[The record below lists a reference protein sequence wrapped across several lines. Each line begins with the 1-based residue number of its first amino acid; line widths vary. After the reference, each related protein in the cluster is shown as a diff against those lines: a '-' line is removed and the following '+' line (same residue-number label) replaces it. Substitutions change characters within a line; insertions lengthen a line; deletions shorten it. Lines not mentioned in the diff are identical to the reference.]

1 MNNEKE
7 LNYLF
12 VLKALKEI
20 PFSVGRKLLIDF
32 LQGKEGNETISRNSL
47 QGLENFGS
55 LVQGKNELN
64 AMIDNLVLNG
74 MIQLV
79 PFPGNEFVK
88 MLELSERGRKEIK
101 NPELYKRRLSFSS
114 DSVETLITEEDRKL
128 FSAFGDFLSGF
139 NDEQKKSIISP
150 SENMLC
156 IAGAG
161 SGKTTVLT
169 KRIEFLV
176 KYRSVEPKRIL
187 AITFTRKA
195 RQEMIVRLS
204 KVAQT
209 DGVVIETFNSFCE
222 KILKKYN
229 DVVYDSP
236 VKVISFGDKIRIING
251 AMDKLNVGFREA
263 MDVYF
268 GSQKRGKTDEQLFHI
283 FLNDCFFIRDYL
295 KFKNKFSR
303 ESFFEVVNRKHM
315 KSAEMVF
322 GICNYIEEY
331 MKRHGLRDF
340 ADQLIDSIDLFE
352 KHKELIPEFDHVLV
366 DEYQD
371 INSTQI
377 KLIDILKPG
386 NLFCV
391 GDPRQSIYGWR
402 GSDIKYILN
411 FRKKYPGCEVTT
423 LTRNYRSTKRIVEL
437 INNSIKNMGLA
448 DLKAE
453 IEGGGDINLLSFGSE
468 DAEFEFVMQGILS
481 SELPRSEI
489 FVLARTNGQLNDLSD
504 RMKLRKI
511 RHVVRSDE
519 VKKSVFAERDDVT
532 LATIHAIKG
541 LEAEMVFVIG
551 CSGNNF
557 PCKGSE
563 HPVVEMVRMDEYD
576 REEEELRLLYVAMS
590 RARKSLYLIYSSK
603 KPTYFITDEMQRIIG
618 GTSVFGKL
626 GVKGSDGLGKPRAKI
641 SSGSREIFGLKLGGE
656 EASAV
661 LSGGAE
667 VNVDVLSKLKE
678 WRTVLSREQSLP
690 AYCIFNNSVLIELAR
705 RMPKTLVEL
714 EGIKGI
720 GPAKVEKYGEVV
732 LKIVGEV

>member
-1 MNNEKE
+1 MENNPKE

-12 VLKALKEI
+12 VLKALDEI
-20 PFSVGRKLLIDF
+20 PFSVGRKLLVDF
-32 LQGKEGNETISRNSL
+32 LQGKGNNESIHRNNL
-47 QGLENFGS
+47 QDLKGFGS
-55 LVQGKNELN
+55 LVQSKSELN
-64 AMIDNLVLNG
+64 VIVDNLILNG
-74 MIQLV
+74 TIQLV

-114 DSVETLITEEDRKL
+114 NSVETLITAEDRKL
-128 FSAFGDFLSGF
+128 FSEFGDFLSRF

-150 SENMLC
+150 SGHMLC

-176 KYRSVEPKRIL
+176 RYRSVEPKKIL

-195 RQEMIVRLS
+195 RQEMVARLS
-204 KVAQT
+204 RIAQT
-209 DGVVIETFNSFCE
+209 EGVVIETFNSFCE
-222 KILKKYN
+222 KILKKHN
-229 DVVYDSP
+229 DVVYDRP
-236 VKVISFGDKIRIING
+236 VKVIDYGDKIRIVNG
-251 AMDKLNVGFREA
+251 AMEKLNVGFHEA

-303 ESFFEVVNRKHM
+303 ESFFEVVDRKHM
-315 KSAEMVF
+315 RSAEMVF
-322 GICNYIEEY
+322 GICNYIEAY

-340 ADQLIDSIDLFE
+340 ADQLIDSISLFE
-352 KHKELIPEFDHVLV
+352 KHRELIPEFDHVLV

-371 INSTQI
+371 INSTQV
-377 KLIDILKPG
+377 KLIDILKPR

-402 GSDIKYILN
+402 GSDIKYILS
-411 FRKKYPGCEVTT
+411 FRDKYPGCEITT

-437 INNSIKNMGLA
+437 INNSIKNMKLV

-453 IEGGGDINLLSFGSE
+453 IEGEGDIKLLSFGSE
-468 DAEFEFVMQGILS
+468 DEELEFVMQRILS
-481 SELPRSEI
+481 SELPRNEI
-489 FVLARTNGQLNDLSD
+489 FVLARTNGQLNELSN
-504 RMKLRKI
+504 RMKIRKI
-511 RHVVRSDE
+511 GHVVRSDE
-519 VKKSVFAERDDVT
+519 MKKDFLAEEGNVT

-576 REEEELRLLYVAMS
+576 REEEEQRLFYVAMS
-590 RARKSLYLIYSSK
+590 RARNSLYLTYIGK
-603 KPTYFITDEMQRIIG
+603 KPTYFVTDEMLRIIKEDF
-618 GTSVFGKL
+618 SKDSKL
-626 GVKGSDGLGKPRAKI
+626 EKIGSEIYDRA
-641 SSGSREIFGLKLGGE
+641 GLKLHKRKSFGE
-656 EASAV
+656 NRIE
-661 LSGGAE
+661 
-667 VNVDVLSKLKE
+667 VLSKGLSINNEIVERLRDWRRRISKE
-678 WRTVLSREQSLP
+678 LNIPAFTVIHNKALVGIVQ
-690 AYCIFNNSVLIELAR
+690 
-705 RMPKTLVEL
+705 RMPKTLSDL
-714 EGIKGI
+714 ERVGGI
-720 GPAKVEKYGEVV
+720 GPAKIEKYGEEI
-732 LKIVGEV
+732 LRIVKDGLH